1 MRFSKLSY
9 LIGSAVLI
17 SIVYIMYK
25 SQTQP
30 ITAANVCTQDPLAHQ
45 KSPNLQGSFSAER
58 RSAVH
63 EQSFQPMVIP
73 QERDASFDYKAAMQA
88 LNEAKVS
95 HDDPRLIRLIRDYYI
110 EPPSLE
116 PYNLTKPERLD
127 PSSGQAPFIDSRL
140 NFMEGGFYVECGA
153 LDGEESSNTLFFEKV
168 RKWNGLL
175 IEADPSNYQDMKSK
189 HRKAFTI
196 NACLSIQP
204 YPTMAKFQKA
214 LNMGRIVDNSEAKA
228 WVVANRMKPDEVSVQ
243 CFPMYSLLL
252 AMNQLEVDFFSLD
265 VEGDELRVLQTIPF
279 DKVDIK
285 MMTIEYIHTVGK
297 ERGLKNFVEPKG
309 YDSLLQMSRWDWGVN
324 DIIVRKKGLKHWP

>member
-1 MRFSKLSY
+1 MRFSKQSY

-25 SQTQP
+25 YQTQP
-30 ITAANVCTQDPLAHQ
+30 ITAANVCTQDPLVHQ

-73 QERDASFDYKAAMQA
+73 RERNASFDYKAAMQA

-140 NFMEGGFYVECGA
+140 NFMVH
-153 LDGEESSNTLFFEKV
+153 L
-168 RKWNGLL
+168 
-175 IEADPSNYQDMKSK
+175 
-189 HRKAFTI
+189 
-196 NACLSIQP
+196 
-204 YPTMAKFQKA
+204 
-214 LNMGRIVDNSEAKA
+214 
-228 WVVANRMKPDEVSVQ
+228 
-243 CFPMYSLLL
+243 
-252 AMNQLEVDFFSLD
+252 
-265 VEGDELRVLQTIPF
+265 VL
-279 DKVDIK
+279 
-285 MMTIEYIHTVGK
+285 YI
-297 ERGLKNFVEPKG
+297 
-309 YDSLLQMSRWDWGVN
+309 LQN
-324 DIIVRKKGLKHWP
+324 H